1 MSEQVLVPRVSASDK
16 DVLGTGLALSFEL
29 LSFSFPLSSFFR
41 VDIMPSQQAATSIE
55 RQARFDHFYSEL
67 GPVLVDFIDVLGI
80 EPPREVLTQ
89 AVQYL
94 PYVERALQ
102 DMAIADEDD
111 RSWLLARMMY
121 FIGEYFA
128 QRYSGHWFV
137 NETPGTPT
145 FGRCVVGKFRLHGAN
160 LIDPFELASAY
171 VDLPCPRRLSD
182 LVGDVEAAMSGPV
195 RPGLH

>member
-1 MSEQVLVPRVSASDK
+1 M
-16 DVLGTGLALSFEL
+16 
-29 LSFSFPLSSFFR
+29 PL
-41 VDIMPSQQAATSIE
+41 QQAATPVE
-55 RQARFDHFYSEL
+55 RQTRFDLFHAEL
-67 GPVLVDFIDVLGI
+67 APVLVDFIDVLGI

-94 PYVERALQ
+94 PYVERALR
-102 DMAIADEDD
+102 DMAIADAED

-137 NETPGTPT
+137 NETPGSAL

-160 LIDPFELASAY
+160 MIDPLELASAY
-171 VDLPCPRRLSD
+171 VDLPCPRNLAD
-182 LVGDVEAAMSGPV
+182 LVNDVEQAMQGPA

>member
-1 MSEQVLVPRVSASDK
+1 MPHTAASP
-16 DVLGTGLALSFEL
+16 V
-29 LSFSFPLSSFFR
+29 
-41 VDIMPSQQAATSIE
+41 E
-55 RQARFDHFYSEL
+55 RQARFDLFHAEL
-67 GPVLVDFIDVLGI
+67 APVLVDFIDALGI

-102 DMAIADEDD
+102 DMAIADAED
-111 RSWLLARMMY
+111 RNWLLARMMY

-128 QRYSGHWFV
+128 QRYSGVWFV
-137 NETPGTPT
+137 NETPGSPH

-160 LIDPFELASAY
+160 QIDPFELASAY
-171 VDLPCPRRLSD
+171 VDQPCPRDLSA
-182 LVGDVEAAMSGPV
+182 LVADVEQAMSGPA

>member
-1 MSEQVLVPRVSASDK
+1 
-16 DVLGTGLALSFEL
+16 
-29 LSFSFPLSSFFR
+29 
-41 VDIMPSQQAATSIE
+41 MPSLSAASPVE
-55 RQARFDHFYSEL
+55 RQARFALFHAEL
-67 GPVLVDFIDVLGI
+67 APVLVDFIDVLGI

-102 DMAIADEDD
+102 DMAIADAED

-128 QRYSGHWFV
+128 QRYSGVWFV
-137 NETPGTPT
+137 NETPNSPL
-145 FGRCVVGKFRLHGAN
+145 FGRCVIGKFRLHGAN
-160 LIDPFELASAY
+160 MIDPHAIATAY
-171 VDLPCPRRLSD
+171 VDQPCPRNLSD
-182 LVGDVEAAMSGPV
+182 LVSDFEQAMTGPA

>member
-1 MSEQVLVPRVSASDK
+1 
-16 DVLGTGLALSFEL
+16 
-29 LSFSFPLSSFFR
+29 
-41 VDIMPSQQAATSIE
+41 MPSQHAATPVE
-55 RQARFDHFYSEL
+55 RQARFALFHAEL
-67 GPVLVDFIDVLGI
+67 APVLVDFIDVLGI

-102 DMAIADEDD
+102 DMAIADADD

-128 QRYSGHWFV
+128 QRYNGEWFV
-137 NETPGTPT
+137 NETPGSSL

-160 LIDPFELASAY
+160 MIDPFEIASAY
-171 VDLPCPRRLSD
+171 VDLPCPRKLSD
-182 LVGDVEAAMSGPV
+182 LLADIEHALQGQA